1 MSKITEKQLETLK
14 ESQGKINQ
22 VVNTVG
28 VLTIQKINIDN
39 QKDAQLE
46 ELKKLEES
54 QLELKKELEEQ
65 YGKISVNLEDGS
77 YEEIPDKE

>member
-1 MSKITEKQLETLK
+1 MSKITEEQLETLK

-22 VVNTVG
+22 IVNTIG

-39 QKDAQLE
+39 QKQAQLE

-54 QLELKKELEEQ
+54 QLELKKELEKQ

-77 YEEIPDKE
+77 YEEIPEKQ

>member
-1 MSKITEKQLETLK
+1 MSKITEKQLEVLK

-28 VLTIQKINIDN
+28 VLTIQKINIDK
-39 QKDAQLE
+39 QKDVQLE

-54 QLELKKELEEQ
+54 QLELRKELEEQ

>member
-54 QLELKKELEEQ
+54 QLELRKELEEQ

>member
-1 MSKITEKQLETLK
+1 MSKITEEQLKSLQ
-14 ESQGKINQ
+14 ESQSNINKII
-22 VVNTVG
+22 NTIG

-39 QKDAQLE
+39 QKELQLE

-54 QLELKKELEEQ
+54 QLELRKELEEQ

-77 YEEIPDKE
+77 YEEIPEEK

>member
-28 VLTIQKINIDN
+28 VLTIQKINIDK

-54 QLELKKELEEQ
+54 QLELRKELEEQ

>member
-1 MSKITEKQLETLK
+1 MSKITEEQLETLK

-22 VVNTVG
+22 IVNTIG

-39 QKDAQLE
+39 QKQAQLE

-54 QLELKKELEEQ
+54 QLELKQELEKQ

-77 YEEIPDKE
+77 YEEIPEKQ

>member
-28 VLTIQKINIDN
+28 VLTIQKINIDK

-54 QLELKKELEEQ
+54 QLELMKELEEQ

>member
-1 MSKITEKQLETLK
+1 MSKITEKQLEVLK

-22 VVNTVG
+22 VINTVG

-77 YEEIPDKE
+77 YEEIPEKE

>member
-28 VLTIQKINIDN
+28 VLTIQKINIDK
-39 QKDAQLE
+39 QKDTQLE

-54 QLELKKELEEQ
+54 QLELRKELEEQ

-77 YEEIPDKE
+77 YEEIPEKE

>member
-22 VVNTVG
+22 VINTVG

-54 QLELKKELEEQ
+54 QLELRKELEEQ

>member
-1 MSKITEKQLETLK
+1 MSKITKEQLETLK

-22 VVNTVG
+22 VINTVG

-77 YEEIPDKE
+77 YEEILDKE

>member
-1 MSKITEKQLETLK
+1 MSKITKEQLETLK

-22 VVNTVG
+22 IVNTIG

-39 QKDAQLE
+39 QKQAQLE

-54 QLELKKELEEQ
+54 QLELKKELEKQ

-77 YEEIPDKE
+77 YEEIPEKQ

>member
-28 VLTIQKINIDN
+28 VLTIQKINIDK
-39 QKDAQLE
+39 QKDTQLE

-54 QLELKKELEEQ
+54 QLELRKELEEQ

>member
-1 MSKITEKQLETLK
+1 MLKITEKQLETLK

>member
-54 QLELKKELEEQ
+54 QLEVRKELEEQ

>member
-1 MSKITEKQLETLK
+1 MSKITEKQLKTLK

-54 QLELKKELEEQ
+54 QLELRKELEEQ

>member
-1 MSKITEKQLETLK
+1 MSKITEEQLETLK

-22 VVNTVG
+22 IVNTIG

-54 QLELKKELEEQ
+54 QLELKKELEKQ

-77 YEEIPDKE
+77 YEEIPEKQ

>member
-1 MSKITEKQLETLK
+1 MSKITEEQLETLK

-22 VVNTVG
+22 IVNTIG

-39 QKDAQLE
+39 QKQAQLE

-54 QLELKKELEEQ
+54 QLELKKELEEE
-65 YGKISVNLEDGS
+65 YGKISINLEDGS
-77 YEEIPDKE
+77 YEKIKE

>member
-1 MSKITEKQLETLK
+1 MSKITKKQLETLK

-28 VLTIQKINIDN
+28 VLTIQKINIDK
-39 QKDAQLE
+39 QKDVQLE

-54 QLELKKELEEQ
+54 QLELRKELEEQ

>member
-1 MSKITEKQLETLK
+1 MSKITEKQLEMLK

-54 QLELKKELEEQ
+54 QLELRKELEEQ